1 MLLAWSITA
10 GRGGAGAGSDGKT
23 GGTIV
28 AENQNSNRKNE
39 NVRRANRIIQTRS
52 FVLMILMGV
61 VMFVLLF
68 FRLFDLQITRHEEL
82 QGKAVNQQTRRTV
95 VTANRGTIYDAG
107 GNILA
112 ISSSAETI
120 ILSPLEI
127 DNAVNDTEDPVSWTK
142 ESLAAGLAEIL
153 GKDASAIRKRMDN
166 VKSQYEVIQL
176 RADEDTAAKVRSYVD
191 ENKIAG
197 VHLVADTK
205 RYYPYGSLAAQVI
218 GFVGDENTG
227 LYGLESYY
235 EKELEGQSGLVISS
249 KDQAENDMLY
259 TYEQYFAAK
268 NGSDLTLT
276 LDTTIQYYLEKGIES
291 MVDKFSAAN
300 GASGIVMDAKTGGVL
315 AMASYPNYDLNDFLT
330 VSDQTLQERIER
342 GESTV
347 ADMQLL
353 QWRNKALNDTYEPG
367 STFKIL
373 TLSAALEEGVVD
385 KTTTV
390 NCGGSVNISGYT
402 IHCSNKN
409 GHGLQTLVQSVGNSC
424 NPAFI
429 NYGLR
434 IGSEKFYEY
443 MRSFGLMN
451 TTGIDLGGE
460 AVGVF
465 AADSS
470 FTQLDLACY
479 AFGQN
484 FTVTPLALI
493 AAQAAC
499 INGGYLHTPYL
510 VERITDSDGNVT
522 YRHDDTPVRQ
532 VISEQT
538 SATVREC
545 LEYVVASG
553 TGKNGQ
559 VAGYRIGG
567 KTGTADKGQ
576 TGDVV
581 VSFLCFAPAD
591 DPQVIMLITMDTPSR
606 ATGTYVSGGNMVAP
620 TASTVMAEILPYL
633 GVEPSYSAEE
643 LLGMDTTVPN
653 VIGMSVE
660 EAKAKLKDRALS
672 YKIVGDG
679 ETITDQTPAGGAII
693 PGKSSVILYAGEEKS
708 TGKCVVPH
716 LIGKTPSEANTT
728 ATAAGLLI
736 RFSGTTGS
744 ESSSVRVLSQ
754 SIDEGTEV
762 EAGTVITVQLG
773 DTSVTD

>member
-1 MLLAWSITA
+1 LLLAWSITA

-127 DNAVNDTEDPVSWTK
+127 DNAVNDTENPVSWTK

-227 LYGLESYY
+227 LYGLEAYY

-300 GASGIVMDAKTGGVL
+300 GASGIVMDAKTGGIL

-390 NCGGSVNISGYT
+390 NCGGSVSISGYT

-499 INGGYLHTPYL
+499 VNGGYLHTPYL

-660 EAKAKLKDRALS
+660 EAKTKLKDRALS

-693 PGKSSVILYAGEEKS
+693 PGKSSVILYVGEEKS
-708 TGKCVVPH
+708 TDKCVVPH